1 MDNSR
6 RPRRLTTLCAVFLG
20 AGFALAIAPDAYAQ
34 GGGAARTDVSTTGDR
49 PSDGERGR
57 DGERRGRG
65 RRRDRD
71 GRGEQGGGEPRR
83 QPAEAAAA
91 PAAATNPQPNP
102 TAFGTAAGGDADRSA
117 GLRKWATA
125 IVEKHDQNDNMMLEA
140 NEQADLGRS
149 KAADLNKDG
158 VITIDELIAHSS
170 QPTSPAASSAAAAST
185 TTTVAAPSAGTSS
198 GDDDGDSTGG
208 DERAKKGNG
217 KSYRFRSAKDRQASW
232 RFKDRDANGDGQVS
246 MSEYSRSWTDRTA
259 SEFKRYDRD
268 NDGMITAD
276 EVR

>member
-1 MDNSR
+1 MDNPR
-6 RPRRLTTLCAVFLG
+6 RSRRLTTLCAVFLG
-20 AGFALAIAPDAYAQ
+20 AGFAIALAP
-34 GGGAARTDVSTTGDR
+34 AARAQEGEATSTEVRANGDR
-49 PSDGERGR
+49 ASDGERRR
-57 DGERRGRG
+57 DGDRRGRG

-91 PAAATNPQPNP
+91 AATNPQPNP
-102 TAFGTAAGGDADRSA
+102 TAFGTAKGGDADRSA

-170 QPTSPAASSAAAAST
+170 QPTPSATASTGAAST

-198 GDDDGDSTGG
+198 EDDGGDSTGG
-208 DERAKKGNG
+208 DERAKKGTG

-259 SEFKRYDRD
+259 AEFKRYDRD
-268 NDGMITAD
+268 NDGMITTD